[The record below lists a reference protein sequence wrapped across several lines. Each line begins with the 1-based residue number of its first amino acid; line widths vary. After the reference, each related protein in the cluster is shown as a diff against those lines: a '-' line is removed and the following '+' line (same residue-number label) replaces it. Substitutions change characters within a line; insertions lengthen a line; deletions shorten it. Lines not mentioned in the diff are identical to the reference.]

1 MTDVYLTRLYIL
13 ILIIILYYRFFLYL
27 FKINVMHDDMHIM
40 MYNTPYDVGW
50 HLGNEMNLGIKKA
63 KLFFKL

>member
-1 MTDVYLTRLYIL
+1 
-13 ILIIILYYRFFLYL
+13 
-27 FKINVMHDDMHIM
+27 MHIM